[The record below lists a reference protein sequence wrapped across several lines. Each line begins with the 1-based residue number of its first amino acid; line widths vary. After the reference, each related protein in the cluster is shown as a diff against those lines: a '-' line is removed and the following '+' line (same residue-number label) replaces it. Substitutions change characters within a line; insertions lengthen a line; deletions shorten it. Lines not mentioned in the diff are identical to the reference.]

1 MHLDLSSPA
10 VTLGAVKSIF
20 RVIVMAGRK
29 EGTRDAVHRVAN
41 EILREGKLPT
51 GREVHARIGT
61 GSFQTIYSELEQW
74 ARATA
79 DRNALPDLPVSVREG
94 FVMLWE
100 SAVQAASHMTQ
111 PQLDMMAKQ
120 LEEKDHQIALLR
132 TQLDELNE
140 IHLEEQHQLE
150 QTASEMDALQTRVAE
165 LTGSQARY
173 LEQIGGL
180 QHQVTVERQKA
191 DDAQAFFQQES
202 RKSEAQYR
210 ALEDKTLQELDQARQ
225 AMRLK
230 VEALETAVRREQAA
244 IARQKEAFDG
254 QLKDLA
260 SRLEQSELLCQKA
273 QDVNSGLREALGI
286 SRARELQLE
295 TENTFLKEQQV
306 VLTTMIDK
314 IKTPALTG
322 RSRSKKA

>member
-1 MHLDLSSPA
+1 
-10 VTLGAVKSIF
+10 
-20 RVIVMAGRK
+20 MAGRK

-74 ARATA
+74 ARVTA
-79 DRNALPDLPVSVREG
+79 DRNALPGLPVNVREG
-94 FVMLWE
+94 FVTLWE
-100 SAVQAASHMTQ
+100 AAVQAASQMTQ
-111 PQLDMMAKQ
+111 PQLDMMTKQ
-120 LEEKDHQIALLR
+120 MEEKDHQIDLLR
-132 TQLDELNE
+132 TQLEELKE
-140 IHLEEQHQLE
+140 LHQEEQLLRK
-150 QTASEMDALQTRVAE
+150 QTASEMDTLQTRIAE

-173 LEQIGGL
+173 REQIDEL
-180 QHQVTVERQKA
+180 QRQVIAERQKA

-202 RKSEAQYR
+202 HKSEAQYR

-230 VEALETAVRREQAA
+230 VEALETAVRREQSA

-254 QLKDLA
+254 ELKEL
-260 SRLEQSELLCQKA
+260 SSKLEQSELLYRK
-273 QDVNSGLREALGI
+273 VHEVSSGLREALGV
-286 SRARELQLE
+286 SRARELQLD

-306 VLTTMIDK
+306 VLTAMISK
-314 IKTPALTG
+314 LKTPASTG
-322 RSRSKKA
+322 RTRSKKA

>member
-1 MHLDLSSPA
+1 
-10 VTLGAVKSIF
+10 
-20 RVIVMAGRK
+20 MAGRK

-79 DRNALPDLPVSVREG
+79 DRNALPDLPVNVREG
-94 FVMLWE
+94 FVTLWE
-100 SAVQAASHMTQ
+100 AAVQAASHMTQ
-111 PQLDMMAKQ
+111 PQLDMMARQ
-120 LEEKDHQIALLR
+120 LEEKNHQIDLLR

-140 IHLEEQHQLE
+140 VHQEEQLLRE
-150 QTASEMDALQTRVAE
+150 QAASEMDALQTRISE

-173 LEQIGGL
+173 REQIGEL
-180 QHQVTVERQKA
+180 QHQVTAERQKA

-230 VEALETAVRREQAA
+230 VEALETAARREQAT
-244 IARQKEAFDG
+244 IIRQKQAFDG
-254 QLKDLA
+254 QLKELS
-260 SRLEQSELLCQKA
+260 SRFEQSELLCRKA
-273 QDVNSGLREALGI
+273 QETNSGLREALGI

-295 TENTFLKEQQV
+295 AENTFLKEQQV
-306 VLTTMIDK
+306 VLTAMIDK
-314 IKTPALTG
+314 FKTPVTAG
-322 RSRSKKA
+322 RSKSKKA

>member
-1 MHLDLSSPA
+1 
-10 VTLGAVKSIF
+10 
-20 RVIVMAGRK
+20 MAARK
-29 EGTRDAVHRVAN
+29 EGTRDAVRRVAN

-94 FVMLWE
+94 FVTLWE

-111 PQLDMMAKQ
+111 PQLDVMTRQ

-132 TQLDELNE
+132 TQLDELNG
-140 IHLEEQHQLE
+140 IHREEQLRHE
-150 QTASEMDALQTRVAE
+150 QTVSEMDALQTRIAE

-173 LEQIGGL
+173 REQIGEL
-180 QHQVTVERQKA
+180 QHQVTAERQKA
-191 DDAQAFFQQES
+191 EDAQAFFQQES
-202 RKSEAQYR
+202 SKSEAQYR

-230 VEALETAVRREQAA
+230 VEALETTVRREQATTV
-244 IARQKEAFDG
+244 RQKEAFDG
-254 QLKDLA
+254 QIKELG
-260 SRLEQSELLCQKA
+260 SRLEQSELLYRQA
-273 QDVNSGLREALGI
+273 QEVSSGLREALGV

-295 TENTFLKEQQV
+295 AENTFLKEQQV
-306 VLTTMIDK
+306 VLTAMFEK
-314 IKTPALTG
+314 LKAPAATG
-322 RSRSKKA
+322 RSRSKKT